1 MNTFNKNNSA
11 FEEKFTKGY
20 NVGFA
25 LKENISLKSSEHT
38 KKILINKSQNKP
50 EDIILLGISSGFSD
64 ALHFEK
70 IKRLCQIKD
79 IEQSQSKSPTKER

>member
-20 NVGFA
+20 NVGIA
-25 LKENISLKSSEHT
+25 LKENISLKLSERT
-38 KKILINKSQNKP
+38 KEMLINKSQNKP

-64 ALHFEK
+64 AIHFEK
-70 IKRLCQIKD
+70 IKRLSQIND
-79 IEQSQSKSPTKER
+79 IEQSQSKSQSKER